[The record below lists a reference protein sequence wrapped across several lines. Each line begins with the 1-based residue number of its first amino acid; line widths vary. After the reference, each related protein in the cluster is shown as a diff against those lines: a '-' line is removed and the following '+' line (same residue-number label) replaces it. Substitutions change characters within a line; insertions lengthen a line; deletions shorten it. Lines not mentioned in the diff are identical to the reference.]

1 MSGTTTPELRQRQP
15 QHITTLLSSLPSP
28 STPFYTFEVFPPK
41 TSIGTTN
48 LVDRIDRMSRTL
60 DPTWVHVTWGAGGS
74 TQERSLELAGA
85 VQGMGVDCCLHLTCT
100 NMERKVLDGALL
112 VSARFELNRGMRG
125 GEGELTLC
133 TSLESQ
139 RVGSGQYSGAERW

>member
-1 MSGTTTPELRQRQP
+1 MSGHSTPELRQP
-15 QHITTLLSSLPSP
+15 TSIKITTLLASLPSP
-28 STPFYTFEVFPPK
+28 SSSPFYTFEVFPPK

-85 VQGMGVDCCLHLTCT
+85 VQGMGVQCCLHLTCT
-100 NMERKVLDGALL
+100 NMEKKVLDGALK
-112 VSARFELNRGMRG
+112 
-125 GEGELTLC
+125 
-133 TSLESQ
+133 
-139 RVGSGQYSGAERW
+139 VGP

>member
-1 MSGTTTPELRQRQP
+1 MSGTSTPELRQP
-15 QHITTLLSSLPSP
+15 TSLKITTLLDSLPSP
-28 STPFYTFEVFPPK
+28 SSPFYTFEVFPPK

-85 VQGMGVDCCLHLTCT
+85 VQGMGVQCCLHLTCT
-100 NMERKVLDGALL
+100 NMEKKVLDGALK
-112 VSARFELNRGMRG
+112 VSCGTG
-125 GEGELTLC
+125 GGRAEQAGSEQLIPSSSCDTEG
-133 TSLESQ
+133 
-139 RVGSGQYSGAERW
+139 